1 MQNLISTK
9 NKELT
14 EHNFGSHELNIK
26 KKINVQENL
35 AELKSVMSTRVGIIR
50 DIEALNKG
58 QKFFVSQNEIL
69 KDFCCMTPLEMET
82 INMIVVGELICRAA
96 IMRAESRGG
105 HFRQDC
111 PRQSPFWQHHILQH
125 K

>member
-1 MQNLISTK
+1 
-9 NKELT
+9 
-14 EHNFGSHELNIK
+14 
-26 KKINVQENL
+26 
-35 AELKSVMSTRVGIIR
+35 
-50 DIEALNKG
+50 
-58 QKFFVSQNEIL
+58 
-69 KDFCCMTPLEMET
+69 MTPLEMET

-111 PRQSPFWQHHILQH
+111 PKQSPFWQHHILQH